1 MIDAPVGP
9 GNGEAVFVVDDMKT
23 IRELVCLQL
32 EHLGCQPEAFESG
45 EQCLEALSTRVPR
58 LILMDLVMEPMRGDE
73 CCQRIKENER
83 LSHIPIVMLTG
94 TDAAPE
100 IMHSWRAGADDYLPK
115 PIRLSQLASKIAALR
130 ALPPVPDGSR
140 ARLPSRQRLVY
151 VENRLFYRT
160 RLGGALEHAG
170 FQIRYCKDG
179 SEALRA
185 LAAHGQD
192 IDLLLC
198 DLGALGPDGFE
209 GARQLREQVGR
220 QKPVVLMSAVDPPPE
235 IQSALQQLTGHQLL
249 NKRILPAEAIL
260 AKINFLLQREAI
272 DVRPHERVPFF
283 SVVEFR
289 ANPDDEWLSG
299 FAYDISTGGIFIRTM
314 TPFPPLSSIEMKVR
328 FFAAKD
334 DVYCRGVVAW
344 ANAFNSRSAFSYPLG
359 MGVRFSELDP
369 EAEKMVAQLVQSGG
383 RSPTAS

>member
-1 MIDAPVGP
+1 MRP

-23 IRELVCLQL
+23 IRELVSLQL
-32 EHLGCQPEAFESG
+32 EHLGCRPEAFESA
-45 EQCLEALSTRVPR
+45 EQCLEALRSREPR
-58 LILMDLVMEPMRGDE
+58 LILMDLGMGPMRGDE
-73 CCQRIKENER
+73 CCQKIKEDQR
-83 LSHIPIVMLTG
+83 FSHIPIVMLTG
-94 TDAAPE
+94 ADAAPE

-115 PIRLSQLASKIAALR
+115 PIRLSQLASKIEALR
-130 ALPPVPDGSR
+130 APAPVADG
-140 ARLPSRQRLVY
+140 ARPRSASRQRLLY
-151 VENRLFYRT
+151 IENRPFYRT

-179 SEALRA
+179 SEALQA
-185 LAAHGQD
+185 LAAHRED

-198 DLGALGPDGFE
+198 DFGALGPDALE
-209 GARQLREQVGR
+209 GARQLCQQVGH

-235 IQSALQQLTGHQLL
+235 IQGALQQLTGHELL
-249 NKRILPAEAIL
+249 NKRLLPAEAIL
-260 AKINFLLQREAI
+260 AKINFLLQRVTL

-283 SVVEFR
+283 SVVAFR

-334 DVYCRGVVAW
+334 DFYCRGVVAW
-344 ANAFNSRSAFSYPLG
+344 ANAFHSRSAFSYPLG

-369 EAEKMVAQLVQSGG
+369 EAEKMVGQLVQSGG
-383 RSPTAS
+383 RSAPAS